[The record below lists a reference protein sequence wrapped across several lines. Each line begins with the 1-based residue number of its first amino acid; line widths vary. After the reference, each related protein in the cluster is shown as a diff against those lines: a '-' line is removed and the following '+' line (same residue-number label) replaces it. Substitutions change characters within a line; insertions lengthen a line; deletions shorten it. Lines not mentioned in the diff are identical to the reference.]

1 MPMSATMRMKEY
13 LDYKGIRTASAEK
26 ACGLGNAT
34 LGTVFKNPD
43 ANIGSKVLEKFLNTY
58 TDLSAE
64 WLLRGSGN
72 MLITDGLNQEQVF
85 KTLNMPT
92 NSDKIIEVWMKF
104 MELNKGM
111 QELYMQS
118 K

>member
-64 WLLRGSGN
+64 WLLRGTGEMIIGSN
-72 MLITDGLNQEQVF
+72 LNPEQVF
-85 KTLNMPT
+85 KALNMPS
-92 NSDKIIEVWMKF
+92 NSDKIIEVWLQF
-104 MELNKGM
+104 MECTKGM
-111 QELYMQS
+111 QQLYKNS

>member
-1 MPMSATMRMKEY
+1 MNTLERLRAY
-13 LDYKGIRTASAEK
+13 LDSKSIPTGTAERH
-26 ACGLGNAT
+26 CGFGNAT
-34 LGTVFKNPD
+34 LRNAFNTGNG
-43 ANIGSKVLEKFLNTY
+43 IGSDKLEKILSVY
-58 TDLSAE
+58 SDLSAE
-64 WLLRGSGN
+64 WLLRGAGS
-72 MLITDGLNQEQVF
+72 MLITDGINQEQVF

>member
-1 MPMSATMRMKEY
+1 MNTVMRFKTY
-13 LDYKGIRTASAEK
+13 LDSKKIKNAQAERD
-26 ACGLGNAT
+26 CGLSNGLIKAA
-34 LGTVFKNPD
+34 LS
-43 ANIGSKVLEKFLNTY
+43 AGSSFGSDKLEKILNTY
-58 TDLSAE
+58 PDLSAE
-64 WLLRGSGN
+64 WLLRGTGS
-72 MLITDGLNQEQVF
+72 MLITDGINQEQVF
-85 KTLNMPT
+85 KTLNMPS